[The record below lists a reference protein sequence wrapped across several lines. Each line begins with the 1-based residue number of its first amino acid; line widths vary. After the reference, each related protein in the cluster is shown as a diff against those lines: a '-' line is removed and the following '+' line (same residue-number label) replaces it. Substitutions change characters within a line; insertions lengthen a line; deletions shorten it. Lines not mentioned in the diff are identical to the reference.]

1 MQQLRAC
8 ERKAGTAQLHLYLG
22 ADEKLQCAVEAQEH
36 CS

>member
-1 MQQLRAC
+1 MPQLR
-8 ERKAGTAQLHLYLG
+8 ESEQKAGTAQLDLYLG